1 MKVAVRDITI
11 RNFRGIKEGRLRG
24 LEQVNILI
32 GKNNTG
38 KSTILEAF
46 YLVKAALTEKDQL
59 GRDVI
64 EYLLRRRSPGREK
77 GLLGALWHGY
87 KPREPILIELAFS
100 SGDVLVM
107 EIGLRAD
114 ELRATL
120 LLKDKFRETISRWT
134 CYLWKERAK
143 RKPKKRLVSDI
154 PEERKEM
161 TFARD
166 ALFLDVDAGMRLPQ
180 IEKAFWD
187 AVLSIRADKKIT
199 AILSEA
205 YGATLDGIT
214 YAPKDGVLGLH
225 ILLPKTSI
233 RVDEMGDGFKQA
245 LYMLMAANSLENT
258 LLMLEEPERH
268 QHPGAMKVVLK
279 NILSLAE
286 KRDLQILISTHSLEF
301 TNICLRLCRDAGLKG
316 KIFHLSLSP
325 DGLLGVRALRGPD
338 AQVLADL
345 GIDLRDLELYARG
358 MAP

>member
-11 RNFRGIKEGRLRG
+11 RNFRGIKNGRLRG

-64 EYLLRRRSPGREK
+64 DYLLRRRSPGRKK
-77 GLLGALWHGY
+77 GLLRALWHGY
-87 KPREPILIELAFS
+87 KPREPILIELGFS
-100 SGDVLVM
+100 SDISM
-107 EIGLRAD
+107 AMNIEPRAD
-114 ELRATL
+114 EIRATVF
-120 LLKDKFRETISRWT
+120 LKDKAGETIFRKA
-134 CYLWKERAK
+134 CYLWGD
-143 RKPKKRLVSDI
+143 RLGKTLISDI
-154 PEERKEM
+154 PQERREM
-161 TFARD
+161 MFIRD
-166 ALFLDVDAGMRLPQ
+166 ALLLDTDAGMGLPR

-187 AVLSIRADKKIT
+187 AVLSIRADKEII

-214 YAPKDGVLGLH
+214 YAPKDGILGLH
-225 ILLPKTSI
+225 ILLPETSI

-268 QHPGAMKVVLK
+268 QHPGAVKVVLK
-279 NILSLAE
+279 NILGLAE
-286 KRDLQILISTHSLEF
+286 KRKLQILISTHSLEL
-301 TNICLRLCRDAGLKG
+301 TNICLRLCRDMGLKG

-325 DGLLGVRALRGPD
+325 DGLLEVRALRGPD

-358 MAP
+358 VPP